1 MMQRILLN
9 DGTVY
14 EDSTCSGDEFEM
26 WLFLKGDLNKIFT
39 DFTDPMKTMIIRS
52 EMSTVAGREPEEK
65 SYAGYTVFS
74 GLLVDNPVSGM
85 INVRMKKQA

>member
-1 MMQRILLN
+1 MTQRILLN

-14 EDSTCSGDEFEM
+14 ENSSCSENGYEM
-26 WLFLKGDLNKIFT
+26 WLFVEGDLNKVFT
-39 DFTDPMKTMIIRS
+39 DFTDPMKTMIIRF

-74 GLLVDNPVSGM
+74 GMLVDNPVSGV
-85 INVRMKKQA
+85 INVRLRKQM

>member
-1 MMQRILLN
+1 MAQRILLN

-14 EDSTCSGDEFEM
+14 EDSSCSENGYEM
-26 WLFLKGDLNKIFT
+26 WLFIKGDLKKIFD

-52 EMSTVAGREPEEK
+52 EITTVSGKDPEEK

-74 GLLVDNPVSGM
+74 GILTDNPVFGM
-85 INVRMKKQA
+85 INVRLRKQT